1 MDIRAKLHDPTMKQ
15 KLRAGFEAY
24 IIIAIYFWVALG
36 SFTIYRRLVLAETGI
51 SYLHY
56 GIALVEALIIAKVV
70 LIGRVFGYGRRFED
84 APLALP
90 VLYKSVMFALLVL
103 GFAVVEH
110 LVSAWYH
117 QKGVQGVFESI
128 AAVKLTEVGAR
139 VLLLTVTLVPFF
151 AFFEVAR
158 VLGSDR
164 MRALFITRR
173 EEAEVTG

>member
-1 MDIRAKLHDPTMKQ
+1 MDIREKLHDPTVKQ
-15 KLRAGFEAY
+15 KIRAGFEAY

-173 EEAEVTG
+173 EEAEAPG